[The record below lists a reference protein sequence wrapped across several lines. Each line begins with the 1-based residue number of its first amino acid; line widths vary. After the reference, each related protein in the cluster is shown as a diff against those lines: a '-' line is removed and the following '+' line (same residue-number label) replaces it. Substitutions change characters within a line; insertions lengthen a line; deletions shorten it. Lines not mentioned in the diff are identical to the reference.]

1 MSIFQGE
8 ISWNEIK
15 KIVEEKVGGGLKV
28 QGDGEVV
35 YLKSA
40 DLTDIN
46 NQDGTLVY
54 FGSIQVNSFH
64 STDVIMKFYDSTST
78 ETVTLSVTSPTDDV
92 PVRFDNVLFSLT
104 DTIATKTGYNYF
116 IGYKITLA

>member
-35 YLKSA
+35 YLKTA

-54 FGSIQVNSFH
+54 FGSIQVNLFH

-78 ETVTLSVTSPTDDV
+78 ETVTLSVKSPTDDI

-104 DTIATKTGYNYF
+104 DTIATGAGYNYF

>member
-35 YLKSA
+35 YLKNA
-40 DLTDIN
+40 DLTNIN

-64 STDVIMKFYDSTST
+64 STDVILKFYDSAST
-78 ETVTLSVTSPTDDV
+78 ETVTLSVKSPTDDV

-104 DTIATKTGYNYF
+104 DTIATEAGYNYF

>member
-1 MSIFQGE
+1 M
-8 ISWNEIK
+8 
-15 KIVEEKVGGGLKV
+15 

-35 YLKSA
+35 YLKNA

-64 STDVIMKFYDSTST
+64 STDVIMKFFDSAST
-78 ETVTLSVTSPTDDV
+78 ETVTLSVKSPTDDV

-104 DTIATKTGYNYF
+104 DTIATEAGYNYF

>member
-104 DTIATKTGYNYF
+104 ASIATKTGYNYF

>member
-104 DTIATKTGYNYF
+104 ASIATGAGYNYF